1 MLILLLLTQIT
12 SCIAPKNLTKRDAI
26 THDFLAGLKPGKKYL
41 FELKVGI
48 KQIVRITQIKD
59 DRFTG
64 QVYAENSDGRKVWN
78 DYSETFEVA
87 KISIYKFNPYLSAA
101 AVMTVV
107 IGTATLIFMITLA
120 TGFAS

>member
-1 MLILLLLTQIT
+1 LYRAQKPHETGRHNT
-12 SCIAPKNLTKRDAI
+12 R
-26 THDFLAGLKPGKKYL
+26 FFGGLKPGKKYL

-78 DYSETFEVA
+78 DYSETFENIEKQVA